1 MEAMG
6 LSLGM
11 VIVLAI
17 LFIYLGLNRP
27 IETGARMVDKELM
40 KLEDEQTVRHDLWY
54 VENVLDTETM
64 ALADT
69 SRSYY
74 NKRRKA

>member
-11 VIVLAI
+11 VIVLAL

-64 ALADT
+64 AKADT

>member
-1 MEAMG
+1 MELG
-6 LSLGM
+6 LGM
-11 VIVLAI
+11 VIVLAL
-17 LFIYLGLNRP
+17 LFVYLGLNRP

-54 VENVLDTETM
+54 VENVLDAKTI
-64 ALADT
+64 AKDDA

>member
-11 VIVLAI
+11 VIVLAL

-54 VENVLDTETM
+54 VENVLDAETM
-64 ALADT
+64 AKADT

>member
-1 MEAMG
+1 MELG
-6 LSLGM
+6 LGM
-11 VIVLAI
+11 VIVLAL

-64 ALADT
+64 AKADT

>member
-6 LSLGM
+6 LGLGT
-11 VIVLAI
+11 VIVLAL

-54 VENVLDTETM
+54 VENVLDPETM
-64 ALADT
+64 AKADA

>member
-11 VIVLAI
+11 VIVLAL

-64 ALADT
+64 TKADT

>member
-11 VIVLAI
+11 VIVIAVM
-17 LFIYLGLNRP
+17 FIYLGLNRP

-40 KLEDEQTVRHDLWY
+40 KLEDEQTTRHDAWY
-54 VENVLDTETM
+54 VENVLDEATM
-64 ALADT
+64 AKADA

-74 NKRRKA
+74 SKRRKV

>member
-6 LSLGM
+6 LGLGM
-11 VIVLAI
+11 VIVLAL

-64 ALADT
+64 EKADT